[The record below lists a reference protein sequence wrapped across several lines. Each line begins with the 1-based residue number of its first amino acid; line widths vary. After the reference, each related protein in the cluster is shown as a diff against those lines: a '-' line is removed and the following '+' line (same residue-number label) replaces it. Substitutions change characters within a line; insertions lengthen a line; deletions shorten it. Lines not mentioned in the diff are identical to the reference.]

1 MPVVKKTVEH
11 GTDGSGVAQQF
22 SPVLDGAIRGQ
33 ECAGPFVAPHDD
45 FQQFLGCS
53 QWQFAHAQIVDDQ
66 QGHGFQ
72 ELHSLFPRAVRCRFR
87 KFVEQCVCFAIE
99 NAMALLNDGLPDGL
113 R

>member
-33 ECAGPFVAPHDD
+33 ECAGPLVAPHDD

-72 ELHSLFPRAVRCRFR
+72 ELHSLFPRAVPVSLPQVRRAVCVFR
-87 KFVEQCVCFAIE
+87 DRERDGPVE
-99 NAMALLNDGLPDGL
+99 
-113 R
+113 

>member
-1 MPVVKKTVEH
+1 MPVVKTTVEH

-33 ECAGPFVAPHDD
+33 DCAGPFVAPHDD

-66 QGHGFQ
+66 QARFPGTPFA
-72 ELHSLFPRAVRCRFR
+72 LSACRPVSLPQVRRAVCVFR
-87 KFVEQCVCFAIE
+87 DRERDGPVE
-99 NAMALLNDGLPDGL
+99 
-113 R
+113 